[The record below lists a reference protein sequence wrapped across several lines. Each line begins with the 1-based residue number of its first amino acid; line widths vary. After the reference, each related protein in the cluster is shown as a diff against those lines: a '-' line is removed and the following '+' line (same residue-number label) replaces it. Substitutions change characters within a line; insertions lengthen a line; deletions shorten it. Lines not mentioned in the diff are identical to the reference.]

1 LAQHLSLEMPLRITF
16 LVPGRGLVG
25 GVKVM
30 GEYAGRLRA
39 RGHEVAVLY
48 RRPADAVQRLVRWW
62 ANRRT
67 PDALDDSGCP
77 VTGVAAFS
85 AETVP
90 DGDVLVA
97 NGLDTIA
104 EAADLPPAKGR
115 LVALVQSVVD
125 LEAEPARARRVLA
138 RPAHRVAVSD
148 SVARYLCEHLGAEA
162 EVVPN
167 GVDHGQFYATDRRL
181 RQPRTVGMMVA
192 PGPEKGVEDGF
203 EAVRLVRD
211 QWPDVRL
218 VLFGARK
225 PRRKPP
231 RADVFV
237 RPKTSRLRAIYSS
250 CEIWLAP
257 SHSEGFGLP
266 VLEAM
271 ACQAVPVATR
281 AGGHECII
289 EDEVSG
295 FLVPVGDTQA
305 MAKRIGLLIDDESLL
320 RKMSEAAHARS
331 LLFDWET
338 STDRLET
345 LLRQWTEEQRADVS
359 NAG

>member
-1 LAQHLSLEMPLRITF
+1 METPLRITF

-25 GVKVM
+25 AVKVM

-39 RGHEVAVLY
+39 RGHEVAILY
-48 RRPADAVQRLVRWW
+48 RRPSDALQRLAQWW
-62 ANRRT
+62 TNRRT

-77 VTGVAAFS
+77 VAGVGAFS
-85 AETVP
+85 AEAVP
-90 DGDVLVA
+90 DADVVIA
-97 NGLDTIA
+97 NGLETVA
-104 EAADLPPAKGR
+104 EAADLPPGKGR
-115 LVALVQSVVD
+115 VAALVQSVVD
-125 LEAEPARARRVLA
+125 LQAAPAQARDVLA
-138 RPAHRVAVSD
+138 RPAHRIAVSD
-148 SVARYLCEHLGAEA
+148 YVAGYLCERVGVEA

-167 GVDHGQFYATDRRL
+167 GVDHSQFYATECRL
-181 RQPRTVGMMVA
+181 RQPRTIGMMVA
-192 PGPEKGVEDGF
+192 PGPAKGVEDGF

-211 QWPDVRL
+211 QWPDVHL

-225 PRRKPP
+225 VRRKPP
-231 RADVFV
+231 GADVFV
-237 RPKTSRLRAIYSS
+237 RPKTTRLRAIYSS

-271 ACQAVPVATR
+271 ACRAVPVATR

-305 MAKRIGLLIDDESLL
+305 MANRVGLFIDDESLL
-320 RKMSEAAHARS
+320 RKMSEAAHQRS

-338 STDRLET
+338 STDRLES
-345 LLRQWTEEQRADVS
+345 LLRQWA
-359 NAG
+359 

>member
-1 LAQHLSLEMPLRITF
+1 LRITF
-16 LVPGRGLVG
+16 LLSGRGLVG
-25 GVKVM
+25 AVKVM

-39 RGHEVAVLY
+39 RGHEVAILY
-48 RRPADAVQRLVRWW
+48 RQPADALQRFVQWW
-62 ANRRT
+62 TNRRT
-67 PDALDDSGCP
+67 PDALDDSSCP
-77 VTGVAAFS
+77 VTGVAEFS

-90 DGDVLVA
+90 DGDALIA
-97 NGLDTIA
+97 NGLETIA
-104 EAADLPPAKGR
+104 AAADLPPAKGR
-115 LVALVQSVVD
+115 LVALIQSVVD
-125 LEAEPARARRVLA
+125 LEAAPARAREVLA

-148 SVARYLCEHLGAEA
+148 YVATYLRDRLGADA

-167 GVDHGQFYATDRRL
+167 GVDHDRFYATDRRL
-181 RQPRTVGMMVA
+181 RLPRTIGMMVA
-192 PGPEKGVEDGF
+192 PGPEKGVDDGF

-211 QWPDVRL
+211 QWPDVHL
-218 VLFGARK
+218 VLFGTRK

-281 AGGHECII
+281 AGGHECIV

-305 MAKRIGLLIDDESLL
+305 MARRIGLLLDDESLL
-320 RKMSEAAHARS
+320 RKMSEAAHQRS
-331 LLFDWET
+331 TLFDWDT
-338 STDRLET
+338 SADRLET
-345 LLRQWTEEQRADVS
+345 LLRQWTGGEGAEATRDQRP
-359 NAG
+359 NA